1 MLQGPKSSGALMTA
15 DQDGEVE
22 VRRKSIN
29 SALGR
34 LTLVVGACL
43 LTAGA
48 SAAGPSNRNHMPQLR
63 IFLASSNALSEE
75 AMARQTGTGLQPP
88 AIVTNDQG
96 AGPRVQLWD
105 ELKIGPLMMPA
116 TSGVT
121 TGGNTVK

>member
-1 MLQGPKSSGALMTA
+1 MIA
-15 DQDGEVE
+15 DEEGDVE

-34 LTLVVGACL
+34 LTLVLGACL
-43 LTAGA
+43 LSTGA
-48 SAAGPSNRNHMPQLR
+48 SAAGPSNRTHMPQLR
-63 IFLASSNALSEE
+63 TFLASSNPLSEA

-88 AIVTNDQG
+88 AIITNDQG

-105 ELKIGPLMMPA
+105 ELKIGPLMAPA

-121 TGGNTVK
+121 TGGNAAK

>member
-1 MLQGPKSSGALMTA
+1 MTA

-29 SALGR
+29 SALGW

-43 LTAGA
+43 LTTGA

-105 ELKIGPLMMPA
+105 ELKIGPLMMPG

>member
-1 MLQGPKSSGALMTA
+1 MTA
-15 DQDGEVE
+15 DQDGDVE

-34 LTLVVGACL
+34 FTLVLGACL
-43 LTAGA
+43 LSTGA
-48 SAAGPSNRNHMPQLR
+48 CAAGPSNRSHMPQLR
-63 IFLASSNALSEE
+63 TFLASSNALSEE

-88 AIVTNDQG
+88 AIVTNDLG

-116 TSGVT
+116 TSGAT